1 MKSLRQKAGPPE
13 SGQLETT
20 AVSDDE
26 LRAGRLGTM
35 RQLQPATGGK
45 PDRNLADSLAQDRPL
60 ETETVIVGEPAAT
73 RVGRRGRIGRLRTRA
88 FGEIRRWPGGALAR
102 IRRLPGGVLAA
113 IRRTPGGAV
122 ATIRRIPIG
131 ALKKTPRPLVGLVVA
146 ALVLL
151 VAVFSGTVEESD
163 RTLVIMGF
171 DPDRAQLIT
180 TLVVA
185 AIAAVAATLAIDR
198 PAIGALLGTLAVA
211 ALFGQTFI
219 AETQNALSATGA
231 LGSFDATGW
240 ILTLATLLVMGF
252 ISAWAGATLA
262 AALRPPLI
270 ATGASVGEMVEARR
284 PNRGAAR
291 RPLAAVLVL
300 VLLAVTVPAFGNM
313 VNLAPDAL
321 MLNGGHFV
329 ALAPGNSVPVQ
340 RITPTPAPTP
350 TPTPAS
356 SAAPSFDMAT
366 PSPSPSPT
374 AHASPGT
381 KPWLAW
387 KPTGAGRVTRF
398 DFESPWKGGTMA
410 TVDVNVYTPPEYDT
424 SGDRRYPVLY
434 EAPTG
439 LELWNG
445 GTGVIGALDALITSG
460 EMPASLVVFIDS
472 SGAPFPD
479 SQCADSTDKQM
490 WLETFI
496 STDVVQYVESQFRTI
511 KDPIARGIMGQS
523 AGGFCAAMLLARHP
537 SVFST
542 SISFSGYFY
551 AGIGSS
557 TASHPYSD
565 SQAEMD
571 KVSPALLATD
581 FPSEQKA
588 SSFFIIVAAPAQD
601 FYGAQAE
608 NFDKILTANHIGH
621 DWVKSIW
628 THSWTEVRN
637 EFPTAVAAW
646 AARMVVDGVW

>member
-1 MKSLRQKAGPPE
+1 
-13 SGQLETT
+13 
-20 AVSDDE
+20 VSEIDE

-35 RQLQPATGGK
+35 RQLQSATGGK
-45 PDRNLADSLAQDRPL
+45 PDRTSVDRHAQNHPL
-60 ETETVIVGEPAAT
+60 EAETAAVGEPT
-73 RVGRRGRIGRLRTRA
+73 EIGVGHPGRIGRLRARA
-88 FGEIRRWPGGALAR
+88 FGEIRRMPGGALAR
-102 IRRLPGGVLAA
+102 LRALPGSALAKLRALPGSALAKLRALPGGTLA
-113 IRRTPGGAV
+113 G
-122 ATIRRIPIG
+122 IRRIPFG
-131 ALKKTPRPLVGLVVA
+131 ALRKTPRPLTGLVAA

-151 VAVFSGTVEESD
+151 VAVFSGTVEETD

-180 TLVVA
+180 TLVVG

-198 PAIGALLGTLAVA
+198 PAIGTLLGTLAVA

-231 LGSFDATGW
+231 LGSFDPIGW
-240 ILTLATLLVMGF
+240 ILTLATLVVIGF

-262 AALRPPLI
+262 AAVRPPLI
-270 ATGASVGEMVEARR
+270 ATGASVGEMVKARR
-284 PNRGAAR
+284 PSRGAAR

-329 ALAPGNSVPVQ
+329 ALAPGNSIPVE
-340 RITPTPAPTP
+340 RITPTPVPTP
-350 TPTPAS
+350 TPTPTP
-356 SAAPSFDMAT
+356 SATPSFDLAT

-410 TVDVNVYTPPEYDT
+410 TVDVNVYTPPDYDN

-496 STDVVQYVESQFRTI
+496 STDVVKYVDSQFRTI
-511 KDPIARGIMGQS
+511 QDPIARGIMGQS
-523 AGGFCAAMLLARHP
+523 AGGFCAAMLLSRHP
-537 SVFST
+537 DVFST

-571 KVSPALLATD
+571 KVSPALLVTD
-581 FPSEQKA
+581 FSTEQKA
-588 SSFFIIVAAPAQD
+588 SSFFIIIAAPAQD

-608 NFDKILTANHIGH
+608 NFDKILTANHVGH
-621 DWVKSIW
+621 EWVKSIW
-628 THSWTEVRN
+628 MHSWTEVRN
-637 EFPTAVAAW
+637 EFPTAVAVW
-646 AARMVVDGVW
+646 AARMVVNGVW

>member
-1 MKSLRQKAGPPE
+1 MKSLRRKAGPPE
-13 SGQLETT
+13 SGQLDTT
-20 AVSDDE
+20 AVSETDE
-26 LRAGRLGTM
+26 LRAGRQGTM
-35 RQLQPATGGK
+35 RRLQPAPAGE
-45 PDRNLADSLAQDRPL
+45 PRHDLVESQAQDGRL
-60 ETETVIVGEPAAT
+60 EAETATVGEPAEIPA
-73 RVGRRGRIGRLRTRA
+73 GRPGRIGRPHMRA
-88 FGEIRRWPGGALAR
+88 FAG
-102 IRRLPGGVLAA
+102 IRRLPGGA
-113 IRRTPGGAV
+113 R
-122 ATIRRIPIG
+122 ATVRRIPIG
-131 ALKKTPRPLVGLVVA
+131 VLRKIPRPITGLVVA

-151 VAVFSGTVEESD
+151 VAVFSGTVEETD

-180 TLVVA
+180 TLVVG

-219 AETQNALSATGA
+219 VETQNALSATGA
-231 LGSFDATGW
+231 LGSFDPTGW
-240 ILTLATLLVMGF
+240 VLTLATLIVIGF

-262 AALRPPLI
+262 AAVRPPLI
-270 ATGASVGEMVEARR
+270 ATGASVGAMVKARR
-284 PNRGAAR
+284 PSRGAAR

-300 VLLAVTVPAFGNM
+300 VLLAVTVPAFGSM

-329 ALAPGNSVPVQ
+329 ALAPGNSIPAE
-340 RITPTPAPTP
+340 RITPTPVPTPTP

-356 SAAPSFDMAT
+356 SATASSDLAT

-374 AHASPGT
+374 PHASPGT
-381 KPWLAW
+381 KPWLVW
-387 KPTGAGRVTRF
+387 KPTGAGRVTRY
-398 DFESPWKGGTMA
+398 DFPAPWKGGTST
-410 TVDVNVYTPPEYDT
+410 TVDVNVYTPPDYDT
-424 SGDRRYPVLY
+424 SGDRLYPVLY

-460 EMPASLVVFIDS
+460 EMPAALVVFIDS

-496 STDVVQYVESQFRTI
+496 STDVVQYVDTQFRTI

-537 SVFST
+537 DVFST

-571 KVSPALLATD
+571 KVSPALLVKD
-581 FPSEQKA
+581 FSSEQKA
-588 SSFFIIVAAPAQD
+588 SSYFIVVAAPAQD
-601 FYGAQAE
+601 FYGVQAD

-621 DWVKSIW
+621 DWVKSIYV
-628 THSWTEVRN
+628 HSWTEVRN
-637 EFPTAVAAW
+637 ETPTAVAAW
-646 AARMVVDGVW
+646 AARMVVNGVW

>member
-1 MKSLRQKAGPPE
+1 MKSLRRKAGPPE
-13 SGQLETT
+13 SGQLDTT
-20 AVSDDE
+20 AVSEIDD

-35 RQLQPATGGK
+35 RQLRTEADGK
-45 PDRNLADSLAQDRPL
+45 LDQYLVNRLVQERRL
-60 ETETVIVGEPAAT
+60 EAETAVVGEPVEI
-73 RVGRRGRIGRLRTRA
+73 RVGR
-88 FGEIRRWPGGALAR
+88 FGR
-102 IRRLPGGVLAA
+102 IRRLPGRAL
-113 IRRTPGGAV
+113 
-122 ATIRRIPIG
+122 ATIRWIPVG
-131 ALKKTPRPLVGLVVA
+131 ALRKTPRPLTGLVVA
-146 ALVLL
+146 ALVVL
-151 VAVFSGTVEESD
+151 VAVFSGTVEETD

-180 TLVVA
+180 TLVIG

-198 PAIGALLGTLAVA
+198 PAVGSLLGTLAVA

-231 LGSFDATGW
+231 LGSFDPTGW
-240 ILTLATLLVMGF
+240 ILTLATLLVIGF

-262 AALRPPLI
+262 AAVRPPLI
-270 ATGASVGEMVEARR
+270 ATGASVREMVEARR

-291 RPLAAVLVL
+291 RPLAAVLIIA
-300 VLLAVTVPAFGNM
+300 LLAISVPAFGDM

-329 ALAPGNSVPVQ
+329 ALAPGNSVPVE
-340 RITPTPAPTP
+340 RITPTPVITP
-350 TPTPAS
+350 TPTPAASATPS
-356 SAAPSFDMAT
+356 SQLAT

-381 KPWLAW
+381 KPWLDW

-398 DFESPWKGGTMA
+398 DFESPWKGGTSA

-460 EMPASLVVFIDS
+460 AMPAALVVFIDS

-479 SQCADSTDKQM
+479 SQCADSTDGQM

-496 STDVVQYVESQFRTI
+496 STDVVQYVDSQFRTI

-523 AGGFCAAMLLARHP
+523 AGGFCAAMLLSRHP
-537 SVFST
+537 DVFSS

-571 KVSPALLATD
+571 KVSPALLVTN
-581 FPSEQKA
+581 FSNEEKG
-588 SSFFIIVAAPAQD
+588 SSFFIVIAAPAQD

-637 EFPTAVAAW
+637 EFPTAVEAW
-646 AARMVVDGVW
+646 AVRMVIDGVW

>member
-1 MKSLRQKAGPPE
+1 
-13 SGQLETT
+13 
-20 AVSDDE
+20 
-26 LRAGRLGTM
+26 M
-35 RQLQPATGGK
+35 RQLQPAAAGK
-45 PDRNLADSLAQDRPL
+45 PRRELVESQAPNSRL
-60 ETETVIVGEPAAT
+60 EAETATVGEPAEIRA
-73 RVGRRGRIGRLRTRA
+73 GRPGRIGRLRWRA
-88 FGEIRRWPGGALAR
+88 FAGIRRWPGGVLAR
-102 IRRLPGGVLAA
+102 IRGLPRGTLAGIRRLPGGARA
-113 IRRTPGGAV
+113 TIRRTP
-122 ATIRRIPIG
+122 IG
-131 ALKKTPRPLVGLVVA
+131 VLRKIPRPITGLVVA
-146 ALVLL
+146 GLVLL
-151 VAVFSGTVEESD
+151 AAIFSGTVEETD

-180 TLVVA
+180 TLVVG

-231 LGSFDATGW
+231 LGSFDPIGW
-240 ILTLATLLVMGF
+240 ILTLATLIVIGF

-262 AALRPPLI
+262 AAVRPPLI
-270 ATGASVGEMVEARR
+270 ATGASVGEMVKARR
-284 PNRGAAR
+284 PSRAAAR

-300 VLLAVTVPAFGNM
+300 VLLAVTVPAFGSM

-329 ALAPGNSVPVQ
+329 ALAPGNSIPVE
-340 RITPTPAPTP
+340 RITPTPVPTP
-350 TPTPAS
+350 TPSPTPSATPSAELAS
-356 SAAPSFDMAT
+356 

-374 AHASPGT
+374 PHASPGT

-398 DFESPWKGGTMA
+398 DFVSPWTGGTMA
-410 TVDVNVYTPPEYDT
+410 TVDVNVYTPPEYDA

-460 EMPASLVVFIDS
+460 AMPASLVVFVDS

-496 STDVVQYVESQFRTI
+496 STEVVSFVDSHFRTI
-511 KDPIARGIMGQS
+511 QDAIARAIMGQS

-537 SVFST
+537 DVFST

-571 KVSPALLATD
+571 KVSPALLVKD
-581 FPSEQKA
+581 FSTEQKA

-601 FYGAQAE
+601 FYGVQAD
-608 NFDKILTANHIGH
+608 NFDKILAANHIGH

-628 THSWTEVRN
+628 VHSWTEVRN
-637 EFPTAVAAW
+637 ETPTAVAAW
-646 AARMVVDGVW
+646 AARMVVNGVW

>member
-1 MKSLRQKAGPPE
+1 
-13 SGQLETT
+13 
-20 AVSDDE
+20 VSEPDE

-35 RQLQPATGGK
+35 RQLQPAAAGK
-45 PDRNLADSLAQDRPL
+45 PRRRLVDSRAQESRL
-60 ETETVIVGEPAAT
+60 EAEVATVGEPAEIGA
-73 RVGRRGRIGRLRTRA
+73 GRPGRIGPLRRRA
-88 FGEIRRWPGGALAR
+88 FEEIRRWPGGVLAR
-102 IRRLPGGVLAA
+102 IRVLPGSAIAG
-113 IRRTPGGAV
+113 IRRSPGRAR
-122 ATIRRIPIG
+122 ASLRRIPIG
-131 ALKKTPRPLVGLVVA
+131 ALRKTPRPITGLVVA

-151 VAVFSGTVEESD
+151 AAIFSGTVEETD

-180 TLVVA
+180 TLVVG

-198 PAIGALLGTLAVA
+198 PAIGALLGALAVA

-231 LGSFDATGW
+231 LGSFDPIGW
-240 ILTLATLLVMGF
+240 ILTLATLIVIGF

-262 AALRPPLI
+262 AAVRPPLI
-270 ATGASVGEMVEARR
+270 ATGASIGEMVKARR
-284 PNRGAAR
+284 PSRGAAR

-300 VLLAVTVPAFGNM
+300 VLLAVTVPAFGSM

-329 ALAPGNSVPVQ
+329 ALAPGNSIPVEH
-340 RITPTPAPTP
+340 ITPTPVPTPTP

-356 SAAPSFDMAT
+356 SAMASSDLAT

-374 AHASPGT
+374 PHASPGT

-398 DFESPWKGGTMA
+398 DFPAPWKGGTSA
-410 TVDVNVYTPPEYDT
+410 TVDVNVYTPPDYDN
-424 SGDRRYPVLY
+424 SGDRLYPVLY

-460 EMPASLVVFIDS
+460 EMPAAVVVFIDS

-496 STDVVQYVESQFRTI
+496 STDVVQYVDSQFRTI

-537 SVFST
+537 DVFST

-571 KVSPALLATD
+571 KVSPALLVKD
-581 FPSEQKA
+581 FSSEQKA
-588 SSFFIIVAAPAQD
+588 GAFFIIVASPAQD
-601 FYGAQAE
+601 FYGVQAD

-621 DWVKSIW
+621 DWVKSIYV
-628 THSWTEVRN
+628 HSWTEVRN
-637 EFPTAVAAW
+637 ETPTAVAAW
-646 AARMVVDGVW
+646 AARMVVNGVW

>member
-1 MKSLRQKAGPPE
+1 MKSLRRKAGLPE
-13 SGQLETT
+13 SGQLDST
-20 AVSDDE
+20 AVSEIDE

-35 RQLQPATGGK
+35 RQVQTAADGK
-45 PDRNLADSLAQDRPL
+45 PHHDLVDGPAQDVDL
-60 ETETVIVGEPAAT
+60 EARTVIVGEPARV
-73 RVGRRGRIGRLRTRA
+73 RVGRFGRIGRLRTRA
-88 FGEIRRWPGGALAR
+88 FGEIRRWPGA
-102 IRRLPGGVLAA
+102 VLAA
-113 IRRTPGGAV
+113 IRRLLGGV
-122 ATIRRIPIG
+122 LATIRRIPG
-131 ALKKTPRPLVGLVVA
+131 ALRKTPRPLTGLVVA
-146 ALVLL
+146 ALVVL
-151 VAVFSGTVEESD
+151 VAVFSGTVEETD

-171 DPDRAQLIT
+171 DADRAQLIT
-180 TLVVA
+180 TLVVG

-198 PAIGALLGTLAVA
+198 PVVGALLGTLAVA

-231 LGSFDATGW
+231 LGSFDPTGW
-240 ILTLATLLVMGF
+240 ILTLATLLVIGF

-262 AALRPPLI
+262 AAVRPPLI
-270 ATGASVGEMVEARR
+270 ATGASVGEMVKARR

-291 RPLAAVLVL
+291 RPLAAVLVVALL
-300 VLLAVTVPAFGNM
+300 VLTIPAFGNM

-329 ALAPGNSVPVQ
+329 ALAPGNSIPIE
-340 RITPTPAPTP
+340 RITPTPVPTPTPTP

-356 SAAPSFDMAT
+356 SATPSSELAT

-387 KPTGAGRVTRF
+387 KPTGAGRVTKL
-398 DFESPWKGGTMA
+398 DFLSPWKGGTSSI
-410 TVDVNVYTPPEYDT
+410 VDVNVYTPPEYDT
-424 SGDRRYPVLY
+424 SGDRLYPVLY

-460 EMPASLVVFIDS
+460 AMPAALVVFIDS

-496 STDVVQYVESQFRTI
+496 STDVVQYVDSTFRTI

-523 AGGFCAAMLLARHP
+523 AGGFCAAMLLSRHP
-537 SVFST
+537 DVFST

-571 KVSPALLATD
+571 KVSPALLVTG
-581 FPSEQKA
+581 FSSEQKA

-608 NFDKILTANHIGH
+608 NFDKILAANHIGH

-628 THSWTEVRN
+628 MHSWTEVRN
-637 EFPTAVAAW
+637 ETPTAVAAW
-646 AARMVVDGVW
+646 AARMVVNGVW